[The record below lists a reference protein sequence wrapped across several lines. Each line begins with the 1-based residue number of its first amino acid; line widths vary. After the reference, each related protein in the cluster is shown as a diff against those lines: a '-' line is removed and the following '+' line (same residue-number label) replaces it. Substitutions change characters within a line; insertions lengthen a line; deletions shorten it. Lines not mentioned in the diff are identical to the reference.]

1 MTNTFINKVSAER
14 KILTIVN
21 TKISDGTELTG
32 LTKYAI
38 DAWTKKMNFPAE
50 SNIALTLNT
59 LGMLCQRLSDRS
71 QESFHSLDPLTMKKI
86 DEELCKLL

>member
-21 TKISDGTELTG
+21 TKISYGTELTG

-38 DAWTKKMNFPAE
+38 DAWTKK
-50 SNIALTLNT
+50 
-59 LGMLCQRLSDRS
+59 
-71 QESFHSLDPLTMKKI
+71 
-86 DEELCKLL
+86 